1 MVRSSQRLT
10 SWLES
15 WIGNMTERSPM
26 TVRCETRI
34 HPTAIVHADAQVGEG
49 VQIDP
54 WVVIGPQ
61 VTIGAGTRIG
71 PRVLI
76 ERDTSVGEDCTIGNG
91 AALGTDAQDMKYRG
105 EPATLEIGDRTV
117 IREFATLNRGTA
129 ASGKTVVGSDCLIMA
144 YVHVAHDCELG
155 NHVILSNAVNMGGH
169 VLIEDWAIVG
179 GLTPIHQFVRIGAH
193 AFVGGGSR
201 ISQDVP
207 PYCRAA
213 GNPPR
218 LFGLNSVG
226 LERRGLSDEVRKALK
241 KAYRILFKSDASLS
255 KALVRADED
264 IQGIPEVRHLIEFIR
279 ASERGI
285 TT

>member
-1 MVRSSQRLT
+1 MP
-10 SWLES
+10 
-15 WIGNMTERSPM
+15 ERSPM
-26 TVRCETRI
+26 TVRSETRI
-34 HPTAIVHADAQVGEG
+34 HPTAIVDADAQIGEG
-49 VQIDP
+49 VQIGP

-61 VTIGAGTRIG
+61 VRIGAGASIG

-76 ERDTSVGEDCTIGNG
+76 ERDTLVGEDCTIGNG
-91 AALGTDAQDMKYRG
+91 AVLGTDAQDMKYRG
-105 EPATLEIGDRTV
+105 EHATLEIGDRTV

-129 ASGKTVVGSDCLIMA
+129 ASGKTVVGSDCLLMA

-179 GLTPIHQFVRIGAH
+179 GLTPIHQFVRIGSH

-201 ISQDVP
+201 VSQDVP
-207 PYCRAA
+207 PYLRAA

-226 LERRGLSDEVRKALK
+226 LERRGLSDEVRKTLK
-241 KAYRILFKSDASLS
+241 KTYRILFKSDASLS
-255 KALVRADED
+255 KALVRVEQEIEAL
-264 IQGIPEVRHLIEFIR
+264 PEVRHLIEFIR